1 MQRQERPA
9 VACLTEIVSQV
20 RERLAR
26 RPLPEGSLLLR
37 TRAMPPPLDFEAALR
52 GPVLALIAEVK
63 RSSPSAGEIGDVD
76 PGEQA
81 ARYQAGGASAISV
94 LTEPR
99 HFGGSLADLRA
110 VRRHTTLPVLRK
122 DFIVHPGQVIE
133 ARAEAA
139 DAVLLIAAALSELE
153 LDELRTVA
161 EELGMSAVV
170 EAHTPADLG
179 RALGAGARIVGVNAR
194 DLESLEVDLDAA
206 LALAGSVPPGRV
218 VVAESGLRSR
228 EDVLRAERAGAHAV
242 LVGEALMRSA
252 DPAAAVRELLGR

>member
-9 VACLTEIVSQV
+9 VAFLSEIVSQV

-52 GPVLALIAEVK
+52 GPGLALIAEVK

-110 VRRHTTLPVLRK
+110 VRRHTALPVLRK

-133 ARAEAA
+133 ARAEGA

-153 LDELRTVA
+153 LEELRTVA
-161 EELGMSAVV
+161 EELGMSTMV
-170 EAHTPADLG
+170 EAHTPADLE
-179 RALGAGARIVGVNAR
+179 RALVSGARIVGVNAR

-218 VVAESGLRSR
+218 VVVESGLRSR
-228 EDVLRAERAGAHAV
+228 GDVLRAERAGAHAV

-252 DPAAAVRELLGR
+252 DPAAAVRELLRR